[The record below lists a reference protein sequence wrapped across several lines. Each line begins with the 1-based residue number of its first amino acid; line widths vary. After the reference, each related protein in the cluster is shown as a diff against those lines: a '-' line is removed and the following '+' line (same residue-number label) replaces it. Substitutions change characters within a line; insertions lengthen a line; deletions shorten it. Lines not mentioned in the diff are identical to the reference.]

1 MKKLFTRALTGLVF
15 VAVLVTAILIHPIAY
30 FLLFGLITGF
40 GMFEFYRLFGDSGP
54 VKANRNLGIL
64 TGLFFYTITCLFASG
79 LVSIITYLF
88 IIPILS
94 LIFINELYRKL
105 ENPFPNI
112 GITLLGIIYVSVP
125 FSLLILNGFTSFSLV
140 GYSAK
145 LVLGFFFLQWA
156 SDTGAYLVGI
166 SIGKHPLFPRVSPKK
181 SWEGFIGGV
190 IITQVIA
197 IVISLYF
204 TVLSTF
210 DWIVI
215 ATIISIFGVLGDL
228 VESLLKRSVH
238 VKDSGTLLPGHGGIL
253 DRFDSVIFSA
263 PIVFLYLHL
272 KNAIILF

>member
-1 MKKLFTRALTGLVF
+1 MKKLYTRALTGIVF
-15 VAVLVTAILIHPIAY
+15 VAVLGAAILIHPVTY

-40 GMFEFYRLFGDSGP
+40 GMMEYYKLFGDSGP
-54 VKANRNLGIL
+54 VKPNKILGVI
-64 TGLFFYTITCLFASG
+64 TGLIFYVITCLFASG
-79 LVSIITYLF
+79 FVSSVAFLF

-94 LIFINELYRKL
+94 MIFINEMYRKL

-112 GITLLGIIYVSVP
+112 GLTMLGIIYVAIP
-125 FSLLILNGFTSFSLV
+125 FSLLILNGFSSFSLT
-140 GYSAK
+140 GYNAK

-166 SIGKHPLFPRVSPKK
+166 SIGKHPLFPRISPKK
-181 SWEGFIGGV
+181 SWEGFAGGV

-197 IVISLYF
+197 IIISMYF
-204 TVLSTF
+204 NVLSRF
-210 DWIVI
+210 DWIII

-228 VESLLKRSVH
+228 IESLLKRSLQ

-263 PIVFLYLHL
+263 PIVFLYLQL
-272 KNAIILF
+272 KNTIILF